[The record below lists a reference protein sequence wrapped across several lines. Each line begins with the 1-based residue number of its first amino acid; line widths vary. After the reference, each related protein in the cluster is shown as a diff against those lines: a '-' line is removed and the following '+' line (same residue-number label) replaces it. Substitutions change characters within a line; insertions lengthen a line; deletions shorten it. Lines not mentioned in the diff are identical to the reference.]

1 MRLGLDLGLLK
12 TTIAHFNDDKVPRM
26 AAALSYTTV
35 FAIAPMFIVIIA
47 IAGTTLAFA
56 NGTGHGHTAIEAQLI
71 DSVRRSAGDQ
81 AAGTVHDLV
90 TASFAHRGQSIAAQV
105 FGWLML
111 VVGAGGLFAA
121 LQDALN
127 SIWHVA
133 PAKRGIWVMVR
144 DRAASFGMLFAVGFV
159 LLVTTAINAV
169 IAVVAARFVA
179 LLPFP
184 GAAVSFTLANW
195 IFSIAAIGL
204 LFALMYKYLPDA
216 EIAWRDVWIGAL
228 CTAVLFVAG
237 QSLIALYLGRAGI
250 ASAYGAAGSLLVVLL
265 WIYYSS
271 MILLF
276 GAEFT
281 RAYAERDGSRSGS
294 GTQARSA
301 A

>member
-1 MRLGLDLGLLK
+1 MRPQLDLGLLK
-12 TTIAHFNDDKVPRM
+12 DTVAQFNADKVPRM

-47 IAGTTLAFA
+47 IVGTSLAFA
-56 NGTGHGHTAIEAQLI
+56 GAAGHGSVEDQLI
-71 DSVRRSAGDQ
+71 AAVRRSAGDQ
-81 AAGTVHDLV
+81 AAGTVRDLV
-90 TASFAHRGQSIAAQV
+90 SAGFAHRGASIAAQV

-127 SIWHVA
+127 SIWHVT
-133 PAKRGIWVMVR
+133 PAKRGLWLIVR
-144 DRAASFGMLFAVGFV
+144 DRATSFGMLFAAGFV
-159 LLVTTAINAV
+159 LLVTTAINAA

-184 GAAVSFTLANW
+184 GAAAAFTLANW
-195 IFSIAAIGL
+195 ILSIAAIGL

-216 EIAWRDVWIGAL
+216 EIAWRDVWTGAL

-271 MILLF
+271 LILLF
-276 GAEFT
+276 GAELT
-281 RAYAERDGSRSGS
+281 RAYAQRHGSRSGAGAEGAS
-294 GTQARSA
+294 TIA